1 MTQLEGKV
9 ALVTGASRGIGRAI
23 ALRLARDGATI
34 AATYTANEH
43 KAHET
48 VRAID
53 QEGGTALALRADVRQ
68 VTDVRRLFDEVEQRL
83 GALDIVVANAGVALR
98 RPLVETTDAEFEM
111 VMAVNVRG
119 TFLCLREAARR
130 VRDGGRIITISS
142 NLTTAPMA
150 GQAVYAASKAAVEQ
164 LTAVLARELGTRGV
178 TVNAVAPGPTET
190 DMLPDDARAIV
201 PRLTALGCLGQ
212 PADIADVVAFLA
224 SGDARW
230 ITGQTILVTGG
241 LG

>member
-1 MTQLEGKV
+1 MTPLEGKV

-23 ALRLARDGATI
+23 ALRLARDGAAI

-48 VRAID
+48 VRAIE
-53 QEGGTALALRADVRQ
+53 QEGGTALALRADVSQ
-68 VTDVRRLFDEVEQRL
+68 VSDVRRLFDEVEQRL
-83 GALDIVVANAGVALR
+83 GALDIVVANAGVRLR
-98 RPLVETTDAEFEM
+98 RPLAETTDAEFEM

-130 VRDGGRIITISS
+130 VRDGGRVITIST

-178 TVNAVAPGPTET
+178 TVNGVAPGPTET
-190 DMLPDDARAIV
+190 DMLPDDARSIV
-201 PRLTALGCLGQ
+201 PQLTALRRLGQ

-224 SGDARW
+224 SDDARW